1 MRPPVPLSAVRTF
14 EAAARRRSF
23 KDAASELN
31 LSASA
36 VSHAVRKLEQALGVA
51 LFERDSHG
59 IALTAAGEALLEH
72 VSRAFEEMNRGFDLV
87 ATRAPQL
94 LRLHCAPSFAAQWLT
109 PRLARFMASHPDFE
123 VRLAAGM
130 DYARFIT
137 DEFDADIVYGPP
149 RGEGLIVMPLGQET
163 VTPLCTPERARRIR
177 EAADLPGQPLIQSD
191 NKLVRW
197 PLWFE
202 RNGLRAPPSAGL
214 RFDRSFLAITAAADD
229 LGIALESTLLAEREL
244 ASGRLVAP
252 LAERASNVDYT
263 GHYLVFP
270 ALMRR
275 RTPLCVFARW
285 LAAEL
290 RVALPPELPPE
301 TPQSVRAQQPA
312 PAR

>member
-23 KDAASELN
+23 KAAASELN
-31 LSASA
+31 LTASA

-51 LFERDSHG
+51 LFEREG
-59 IALTAAGEALLEH
+59 NRIGLTAAGEALLDH
-72 VSRAFEEMNRGFDLV
+72 VSRAFEEMSRGFDLV

-109 PRLARFMASHPDFE
+109 PKLTRFFAEHPGVE

-149 RGEGLIVMPLGQET
+149 RGEGLIVMPLGHET
-163 VTPLCTPERARRIR
+163 VTPLCNPERAARIK
-177 EAADLPGQPLIQSD
+177 APADLFEHALIQSD

-202 RNGLRAPPSAGL
+202 RNNLPAAPLAGL
-214 RFDRSFLAITAAADD
+214 RFDRSFLAISAAADG
-229 LGIALESTLLAEREL
+229 LGVALESTLLAEREL

-252 LAERASNVDYT
+252 LADRATNVRYN
-263 GHYLVFP
+263 GHHLVFP
-270 ALMRR
+270 AVARR
-275 RTPLCVFARW
+275 RMPLRVFARW

-290 RVALPPELPPE
+290 GTDLPAEI
-301 TPQSVRAQQPA
+301 A
-312 PAR
+312 

>member
-23 KDAASELN
+23 KEAARELN
-31 LSASA
+31 LTASA

-51 LFERDSHG
+51 LFERSGHTID
-59 IALTAAGEALLEH
+59 LTAAGETLLQH
-72 VSRAFEEMNRGFDLV
+72 VSRGFDEIDRGFDLI

-109 PRLARFMASHPDFE
+109 PRLNRFLAQHPGFE

-149 RGEGLIVMPLGQET
+149 RTEGLVAMPLGLET
-163 VTPLCTPERARRIR
+163 VTPLCDPQRAARI
-177 EAADLPGQPLIQSD
+177 AAPADLFEQVLIQSD

-202 RNGLRAPPSAGL
+202 RNGLLTPPQAGL
-214 RFDRSFLAITAAADD
+214 RFDRSFLAITAAVDG
-229 LGIALESTLLAEREL
+229 LGVALESTLLAEREL

-252 LAERASNVDYT
+252 LAARANNVRYN
-263 GHYLVFP
+263 GHSLVFP
-270 ALMRR
+270 GTTRR
-275 RTPLCVFARW
+275 RTPLRVFARW
-285 LAAEL
+285 LATEL
-290 RVALPPELPPE
+290 GTELPIE
-301 TPQSVRAQQPA
+301 MT
-312 PAR
+312 